1 MFPMPRVVYS
11 LASDGLIFKFL
22 GYVLPRFKTPVAAA
36 ISSGLFAG
44 EFQSIF
50 LLLKSLYLNL

>member
-11 LASDGLIFKFL
+11 LSSDGLIFKFL
-22 GYVLPRFKTPVAAA
+22 SYVIPQLKTPVNAA

-44 EFQSIF
+44 NPQLHFNE
-50 LLLKSLYLNL
+50 